1 MELTIY
7 YLLSYKVVEV
17 NNNIKRIQHV
27 FSKI

>member
-17 NNNIKRIQHV
+17 NNNIKRIPHV